1 MIKKVLSIFVLLL
14 SIQDTHE
21 YERSRMLESS
31 FCNSSSSTVRVQES
45 MVISIPRN
53 ESVVN
58 VELFDSSNDILNLT
72 LIQNTSMSVNNS
84 IIASLE
90 NVHVDVLNVF
100 IVNETSISIRLFFE
114 VDMIQRIEA
123 FNI

>member
-14 SIQDTHE
+14 CIQDTHE

-58 VELFDSSNDILNLT
+58 VELFDSSNEILNLT

-100 IVNETSISIRLFFE
+100 ILQCCTFLFLF
-114 VDMIQRIEA
+114 
-123 FNI
+123 